1 MEFIRRIKRK
11 IAQMLVLIM
20 LMWCIAPSVTPKM
33 GGTVYAA
40 GYVDSVLLPVANKS
54 LGKTVEASAVNDA
67 AKAVHTSGTWSSVTV
82 VSILNKLGGA
92 ANPVDYSGNAMS
104 GGYTLGKLMVDYTR
118 SKYTGAAMLT
128 DEEII
133 GIFDM
138 QAEGA
143 GSANIDV
150 DAFMAAVASAAASK
164 GTGGF
169 NANEGTSV
177 IDTSNFI
184 TYGEYI
190 QRLSS
195 PVAAGTLYIGTWI
208 IDAQA
213 ITSTFY
219 EMAIDSMAQVN
230 QNNKL
235 YKSELS
241 SGYWKNIEGAES
253 LEAILPLADN
263 VPETEMLNLYI
274 SVIVGRD
281 GIPHSAKT
289 GDVVDVFSMSN
300 PYEMEQVPEL
310 RGVKALLDGKVVSA
324 SDTGSKNYTYWQ
336 LTRLFNYDQP
346 YDRKLDYKTA
356 CDYVFD
362 VSKRSNI
369 AFYAKDARG
378 TGRFEESGKGFI
390 NALEMEAENKGDR
403 YIQYVWSSHNDTAEH
418 PALIR
423 GAVNWGGEKAWVD
436 EVNKFPKGMDTL
448 NERLMLFRRIWL
460 HTTQVHDDIS
470 DDADSK
476 MSALTNLYFSLC
488 RSNNPEDKELAAEA
502 MSVESALD
510 SLRRYRA
517 YYNMVENPENN
528 TIVGPSLGF
537 IYELVSTGTSSIGG
551 DYKVCWHWYTSDD
564 FEPVDSVVAA
574 MEEALVSCT
583 QAMYEYKSKSIQ
595 EGSTILS
602 KTKYSLQMN
611 VINNA
616 SGGPSAV
623 SEDLRKLIDI
633 DNISNNVIA
642 HKSRELNLITD
653 SLIPTA
659 DANFRSQL
667 HSGLNDEGRAVV
679 SDPASTDEIKN
690 EVMKDQKAGISASAA
705 ELQLLIKAR
714 AMRLTKDRAIDFIKQ
729 RINIAES
736 QRVGIR
742 NDVFKVYANEALDAH
757 ITWLTELLNQVK
769 SGSTLSED
777 DNSYD
782 KKLSNIENDILT
794 ALDNGDIEG
803 AERLEKQ
810 LSDLKD
816 SQDAD
821 EKAKRDIINNPNAS
835 AADKAEALD
844 TNTPTGIADKI
855 ANNAIQDISDGKY
868 DGVSGDI
875 DALDALGSDKL
886 SNVLNALYAHGAP
899 KSLINQAKDAI
910 ANNNSDFKDRYG
922 TASKT
927 ADNDTSDASIKTED
941 ASNENGIGEP
951 ITGEGTGLTE
961 DLIASAIKD
970 AFGKDFNKLSEL
982 DKAAVVAGLLNY
994 AKARDDGDVYN
1005 YLIARLSDLLDQKN
1019 IFIYK
1024 QYLSDE
1030 TKEYVSLAAINRC
1043 RRYSRFRLVEEKN
1056 EITMTQIV
1064 GGTASYLFKDGKTD
1078 VIINSK
1084 DEDIMN
1090 TPVVSQADSYLYGN
1104 NVKTYPYIVED
1115 YGGKYM
1121 YCTGTYIPG
1130 TTWAILVTPQ
1140 LDKKIANF
1148 LDELDEYV
1156 DGIVNNSNN

>member
-1 MEFIRRIKRK
+1 
-11 IAQMLVLIM
+11 MLVIIM
-20 LMWCIAPSVTPKM
+20 LMWCIAPYVMPDNAS
-33 GGTVYAA
+33 TVYAA
-40 GYVDSVLLPVANKS
+40 GYVDSVLLEVANKS
-54 LGKTVEASAVNDA
+54 LGKTVDAAAVNNA
-67 AKAVHTSGTWSSVTV
+67 AKAAHTSGTWSSVTV
-82 VSILNKLGGA
+82 VSILNQLGGA
-92 ANPVDYSGNAMS
+92 ANPVDYGGNPMS
-104 GGYTLGKLMVDYTR
+104 GTYTLGKLIVDYTR
-118 SKYTGAAMLT
+118 SKYTGAALLT

-133 GIFDM
+133 SIFDM

-150 DAFMAAVASAAASK
+150 DGFMAAISSAAASK

-219 EMAIDSMAQVN
+219 EMAIDSMSQAN

-241 SGYWKNIEGAES
+241 GGYWKNIEGAES

-263 VPETEMLNLYI
+263 VQETDMLNLYI
-274 SVIVGRD
+274 SVIVGKD

-289 GDVVDVFSMSN
+289 GDVVDVFSMNS

-356 CDYVFD
+356 CDYVFN
-362 VSKRSNI
+362 VSKRGNI

-378 TGRFEESGKGFI
+378 SERFEESGKGFI
-390 NALEMEAENKGDR
+390 NSLEIDGENKGDR
-403 YIQYVWSSHNDTAEH
+403 YIQYVWSSSSDSAEH
-418 PALIR
+418 PALVR
-423 GAVNWGGEKAWVD
+423 GAVNWSGEKAWVD
-436 EVNKFPKGMDTL
+436 EVNRFPKGMDTL
-448 NERLMLFRRIWL
+448 NERFMLFRRIWL
-460 HTTQVHDDIS
+460 HSTQVHDDIS

-488 RSNNPEDKELAAEA
+488 RSGNPEDRELAAEA
-502 MSVESALD
+502 MSVEESLD
-510 SLRRYRA
+510 ALRRYRA
-517 YYNMVENPENN
+517 YYNMVANPDNN
-528 TIVGPSLGF
+528 VIVGPSLAF

-551 DYKVCWHWYTSDD
+551 DYKIVWHTNED

-574 MEEALVSCT
+574 VEDALVSCNE
-583 QAMYEYKSKSIQ
+583 AMFEYKSKSIQ
-595 EGSTILS
+595 EGTTVLT
-602 KTKYSLQMN
+602 KTKYNLQMN

-616 SGGPSAV
+616 AGGTSAV
-623 SEDLRKLIDI
+623 SDDLRKLIDI

-642 HKSRELNLITD
+642 HKSREINLITD
-653 SLIPTA
+653 TLIPAA
-659 DANFRSQL
+659 DNNFRSEL
-667 HSGLNDEGRAVV
+667 HNGLNDEGKAVAA
-679 SDPASTDEIKN
+679 DPAATAELKN
-690 EVMKDQKAGISASAA
+690 EIMKDQKSGVSSSAG
-705 ELQLLIKAR
+705 ELQFLIRAK
-714 AMRLTKDRAIDFIKQ
+714 AMRLPQDKAIDFVKQ

-742 NDVFKVYANEALDAH
+742 NDAFKVYAGEALDEH

-769 SGSTLSED
+769 AGGNLNND
-777 DNSYD
+777 DNSYN
-782 KKLSNIENDILT
+782 KKLSDLENDILT

-810 LSDLKD
+810 LSDLKN

-844 TNTPTGIADKI
+844 TTTPTGIADKI
-855 ANNAIQDISDGKY
+855 ANDAIQDISDGKY

-875 DALDALGSDKL
+875 DALSALGSNKL
-886 SNVLNALYAHGAP
+886 SEVLNALNAHGAP

-910 ANNNSDFKDRYG
+910 ANNDSDFKDRYG
-922 TASKT
+922 TSTETASNNEGGSSD
-927 ADNDTSDASIKTED
+927 ADNADGVEG
-941 ASNENGIGEP
+941 ENGVGGEP
-951 ITGEGTGLTE
+951 IVGAGTGLTN
-961 DLIASAIKD
+961 DLIDAAVKD
-970 AFGKDFNKLSEL
+970 AFGKNFNKLSES

-1005 YLIARLSDLLDQKN
+1005 YLISLLNDLINQKN
-1019 IFIYK
+1019 IFIYT

-1030 TKEYVSLAAINRC
+1030 EYEYVSLAAINRC
-1043 RRYSRFRLVEEKN
+1043 RKYSRFRLVEEKN

-1064 GGTASYLFKDGKTD
+1064 GGTASYLFKDGKND

-1084 DEDIMN
+1084 DEDIMH
-1090 TPVVSQADSYLYGN
+1090 TPVVSQTDSYLYGDK
-1104 NVKTYPYIVED
+1104 VDAYPYIAED
-1115 YGGKYM
+1115 YGQKYM

-1130 TTWAILVTPQ
+1130 TKWAILITPQ
-1140 LDKKIANF
+1140 LDKKIAKL

-1156 DGIVNNSNN
+1156 DGIVNNGTN